1 MAAKPSIPKGT
12 RDFSPVEMAK
22 RNYIFNTIR
31 EVYHLYGFQQ
41 IETPSM
47 EMLSTLMGKY
57 GEEGDKLLFK
67 IQNSGDYFSGL
78 TDEEL
83 LSRNA
88 PRLACKFC
96 EKGLRYDLT
105 VPFARYVVM
114 HRDEIT
120 FPFKRY
126 QIQPVWRADRPQ
138 RGRFR
143 QFVQCDIDIFG
154 DGSNVAEIE
163 LILAISTLLNR
174 IGFGEKYNFSIV
186 INDREILRGMQ
197 AYAGF
202 PADDFEKVC
211 ISLDNADKIGNDGVK
226 AELLSLG
233 YEESVIDKY
242 QALLATIGTGAQD
255 IRTLGEKL
263 KDVLPKSVT
272 DNLATIVETVAA
284 VKSVNVKVLFDP
296 TLVRGMGYYTGPIF
310 EIRAEGF
317 SGSVGGGGRYDRMVG
332 KFTGQDTPAVGFS
345 IGFERIITIMLDAD
359 EKVPGEGTKVAFL
372 LDKNLD
378 RAKTAEAISEAM
390 TRRLQGETVLV
401 SRMNK
406 NKKFQKEQLTSEGY
420 TEFKE
425 FYQDSLQ

>member
-1 MAAKPSIPKGT
+1 MALKKKPVTGMKDILP
-12 RDFSPVEMAK
+12 REMEL
-22 RNYIFNTIR
+22 RQYVLSEIR
-31 EVYHLYGFQQ
+31 RTYKEFGFTE
-41 IETPSM
+41 IETPVV
-47 EMLSTLMGKY
+47 EHIENLLSKQGGDNEKLIFKVQKR
-57 GEEGDKLLFK
+57 GDKLESAF
-67 IQNSGDYFSGL
+67 QSGDL
-78 TDEEL
+78 D
-83 LSRNA
+83 A
-88 PRLACKFC
+88 LADS
-96 EKGLRYDLT
+96 GLRYDLT
-105 VPFARYVVM
+105 LPLSRFYSQNQAQLPS
-114 HRDEIT
+114 
-120 FPFKRY
+120 PFKAL
-126 QIQPVWRADRPQ
+126 QIGPVFRADRPQ
-138 RGRFR
+138 KGRFR
-143 QFVQCDIDIFG
+143 EFVQCDIDIFG

-211 ISLDNADKIGNDGVK
+211 ISLDKADKIGNDGVK

-242 QALLATIGTGAQD
+242 QALLATIGTSAQD

-263 KDVLPKSVT
+263 KDVLPESVT

>member
-1 MAAKPSIPKGT
+1 MALKKKPVTGMKDILP
-12 RDFSPVEMAK
+12 REMEL
-22 RNYIFNTIR
+22 RQYVLSEIR
-31 EVYHLYGFQQ
+31 RTYKEFGFTE
-41 IETPSM
+41 IETPVV
-47 EMLSTLMGKY
+47 EHIENLLSKQGGDNEKLIFKVQKR
-57 GEEGDKLLFK
+57 GDKLESAF
-67 IQNSGDYFSGL
+67 QSGDL
-78 TDEEL
+78 D
-83 LSRNA
+83 A
-88 PRLACKFC
+88 LADS
-96 EKGLRYDLT
+96 GLRYDLT
-105 VPFARYVVM
+105 LPLSRFYSQNQAQLPS
-114 HRDEIT
+114 
-120 FPFKRY
+120 PFKAL
-126 QIQPVWRADRPQ
+126 QIGPVFRADRPQ
-138 RGRFR
+138 KGRFR
-143 QFVQCDIDIFG
+143 EFVQCDIDIFG

-211 ISLDNADKIGNDGVK
+211 ISLDKADKIGNDGVK

-263 KDVLPKSVT
+263 KDVLPESVT

-359 EKVPGEGTKVAFL
+359 EKVPGEDTKVAFL

>member
-1 MAAKPSIPKGT
+1 MALKKKPVTGMKDILP
-12 RDFSPVEMAK
+12 REMEL
-22 RNYIFNTIR
+22 RQYVLSEIR
-31 EVYHLYGFQQ
+31 RTYKEFGFTE
-41 IETPSM
+41 IETPVV
-47 EMLSTLMGKY
+47 EHIENLLSKQGGDNEKLIFKVQKR
-57 GEEGDKLLFK
+57 GDKLESAF
-67 IQNSGDYFSGL
+67 QSGDL
-78 TDEEL
+78 D
-83 LSRNA
+83 A
-88 PRLACKFC
+88 LADS
-96 EKGLRYDLT
+96 GLRYDLT
-105 VPFARYVVM
+105 LPLSRFYSQNQAQLPY
-114 HRDEIT
+114 
-120 FPFKRY
+120 PFKAL
-126 QIQPVWRADRPQ
+126 QIGPVFRADRPQ
-138 RGRFR
+138 KGRFR
-143 QFVQCDIDIFG
+143 EFVQCDIDIFG

-211 ISLDNADKIGNDGVK
+211 ISLDKADKIGNDGVK

-263 KDVLPKSVT
+263 KDVLPESVT

-345 IGFERIITIMLDAD
+345 IGFERIIMLLMERGFQVPTRPKQVAYLI
-359 EKVPGEGTKVAFL
+359 EKGVSGERLCEVIAQAQEARKDGT
-372 LDKNLD
+372 
-378 RAKTAEAISEAM
+378 
-390 TRRLQGETVLV
+390 QVLV
-401 SRMNK
+401 ARMNK
-406 NKKFQKEQLTSEGY
+406 NKKFQKEQLNKEGY
-420 TEFKE
+420 EEFVE
-425 FYQDSLQ
+425 FYKEELKR

>member
-1 MAAKPSIPKGT
+1 MALKKKPVTGMKDILP
-12 RDFSPVEMAK
+12 REMEL
-22 RNYIFNTIR
+22 RQYVLSEIR
-31 EVYHLYGFQQ
+31 RTYKEFGFTE
-41 IETPSM
+41 IETPVV
-47 EMLSTLMGKY
+47 EHIENLLSKQGGDNEKLIFKVQKR
-57 GEEGDKLLFK
+57 GDKLESAF
-67 IQNSGDYFSGL
+67 QSGDL
-78 TDEEL
+78 D
-83 LSRNA
+83 A
-88 PRLACKFC
+88 LADS
-96 EKGLRYDLT
+96 GLRYDLT
-105 VPFARYVVM
+105 LPLSRFYSQNQAQLPS
-114 HRDEIT
+114 
-120 FPFKRY
+120 PFKAL
-126 QIQPVWRADRPQ
+126 QIGPVFRADRPQ
-138 RGRFR
+138 KGRFR
-143 QFVQCDIDIFG
+143 EFVQCDIDIFG

-211 ISLDNADKIGNDGVK
+211 ISLDKADKIGNDGVK

-242 QALLATIGTGAQD
+242 QTLLATIGTGAQD

-263 KDVLPKSVT
+263 KDVLPESVT

-406 NKKFQKEQLTSEGY
+406 NKKFQKEQLTSEEY

>member
-1 MAAKPSIPKGT
+1 MALKKKPVTGMKDILP
-12 RDFSPVEMAK
+12 REMEL
-22 RNYIFNTIR
+22 RQYVLSEIR
-31 EVYHLYGFQQ
+31 RTYKEFGFTE
-41 IETPSM
+41 IETPVV
-47 EMLSTLMGKY
+47 EHIENLLSKQGGDNEKLIFKVQKR
-57 GEEGDKLLFK
+57 GDKLESAF
-67 IQNSGDYFSGL
+67 QSGDL
-78 TDEEL
+78 D
-83 LSRNA
+83 A
-88 PRLACKFC
+88 LADS
-96 EKGLRYDLT
+96 GLRYDLT
-105 VPFARYVVM
+105 LPLSRFYSQNQAQLPS
-114 HRDEIT
+114 
-120 FPFKRY
+120 PFKAL
-126 QIQPVWRADRPQ
+126 QIGPVFRADRPQ
-138 RGRFR
+138 KGRFR
-143 QFVQCDIDIFG
+143 EFVQCDIDIFG

-163 LILAISTLLNR
+163 LIHAILTLLNR

-211 ISLDNADKIGNDGVK
+211 ISLDKADKIGNDGVK

-263 KDVLPKSVT
+263 KDVLPESVT

>member
-1 MAAKPSIPKGT
+1 MALKKKPVTGMKDILP
-12 RDFSPVEMAK
+12 REMEL
-22 RNYIFNTIR
+22 RQYVLSEIR
-31 EVYHLYGFQQ
+31 RTYKEFGFTE
-41 IETPSM
+41 IETPVV
-47 EMLSTLMGKY
+47 EHIENLLSKQGGDNEKLIFKVQKR
-57 GEEGDKLLFK
+57 GEKLESAF
-67 IQNSGDYFSGL
+67 QSGDL
-78 TDEEL
+78 D
-83 LSRNA
+83 A
-88 PRLACKFC
+88 LADS
-96 EKGLRYDLT
+96 GLRYDLT
-105 VPFARYVVM
+105 LPLSRFYSQNQAQLPS
-114 HRDEIT
+114 
-120 FPFKRY
+120 PFKAL
-126 QIQPVWRADRPQ
+126 QIGPVFRADRPQ
-138 RGRFR
+138 KGRFR
-143 QFVQCDIDIFG
+143 EFVQCDIDIFG

-186 INDREILRGMQ
+186 INDREILRDMQ

-211 ISLDNADKIGNDGVK
+211 ISLDKADKIGNDGVK

-263 KDVLPKSVT
+263 KDVLPESVT

>member
-1 MAAKPSIPKGT
+1 MALKKKPVTGMKDILP
-12 RDFSPVEMAK
+12 REMEL
-22 RNYIFNTIR
+22 RQYVLSEIR
-31 EVYHLYGFQQ
+31 RTYKEFGFTE
-41 IETPSM
+41 IETPVV
-47 EMLSTLMGKY
+47 EHIENLLSKQGGDNEKLIFKVQKR
-57 GEEGDKLLFK
+57 GDKLESAF
-67 IQNSGDYFSGL
+67 QSGDL
-78 TDEEL
+78 D
-83 LSRNA
+83 A
-88 PRLACKFC
+88 LADS
-96 EKGLRYDLT
+96 GLRYDLT
-105 VPFARYVVM
+105 LPLSRFYSQNQAQLPS
-114 HRDEIT
+114 
-120 FPFKRY
+120 PFKAL
-126 QIQPVWRADRPQ
+126 QIGPVFRADRPQ
-138 RGRFR
+138 KGRFR
-143 QFVQCDIDIFG
+143 EFVQCDIDIFG

-202 PADDFEKVC
+202 PAEDFEKVC
-211 ISLDNADKIGNDGVK
+211 ISLDKADKIGNDGVK

-263 KDVLPKSVT
+263 QDVLPESVT

-420 TEFKE
+420 TEFRE

>member
-1 MAAKPSIPKGT
+1 MALKKKPVTGMKDILP
-12 RDFSPVEMAK
+12 REMEL
-22 RNYIFNTIR
+22 RQYVLSEIR
-31 EVYHLYGFQQ
+31 RTYKEFGFTE
-41 IETPSM
+41 IETPVV
-47 EMLSTLMGKY
+47 EHIENLLSKQGGDNEKLIFKVQKR
-57 GEEGDKLLFK
+57 GDKLESAF
-67 IQNSGDYFSGL
+67 QSGDL
-78 TDEEL
+78 D
-83 LSRNA
+83 A
-88 PRLACKFC
+88 LADS
-96 EKGLRYDLT
+96 GLRYDLT
-105 VPFARYVVM
+105 LPLSRFYSQNQAQLPS
-114 HRDEIT
+114 
-120 FPFKRY
+120 PFKAL
-126 QIQPVWRADRPQ
+126 QIGPVFRADRPQ
-138 RGRFR
+138 KGRFR
-143 QFVQCDIDIFG
+143 EFVQCDIDIFG

-211 ISLDNADKIGNDGVK
+211 ISLDKADKIGNDGVK

-263 KDVLPKSVT
+263 KDVLPESVT

-317 SGSVGGGGRYDRMVG
+317 GGSVGGGGRYDRMVG

>member
-1 MAAKPSIPKGT
+1 MALKKKPVTGMKDILP
-12 RDFSPVEMAK
+12 REMEL
-22 RNYIFNTIR
+22 RQYVLQEIR
-31 EVYHLYGFQQ
+31 RTYREFGFTE
-41 IETPSM
+41 IETPVV
-47 EMLSTLMGKY
+47 EHIENLLSKQGGDNEKLIFKVMKR
-57 GEEGDKLLFK
+57 GDKLESAY
-67 IQNSGDYFSGL
+67 QSGNIED
-78 TDEEL
+78 
-83 LSRNA
+83 LSDA
-88 PRLACKFC
+88 
-96 EKGLRYDLT
+96 GLRYDLT
-105 VPFARYVVM
+105 LPLSRFYSQNQAQLPS
-114 HRDEIT
+114 
-120 FPFKRY
+120 PFKAL
-126 QIQPVWRADRPQ
+126 QIGPVFRADRPQ
-138 RGRFR
+138 KGRFR
-143 QFVQCDIDIFG
+143 EFVQCDIDIFG
-154 DGSNVAEIE
+154 DGTNVAEIE

-202 PADDFEKVC
+202 PAEDFEKVC
-211 ISLDNADKIGNDGVK
+211 VSLDKADKIGYEGVK

-233 YEESVIDKY
+233 YEEAVIDRY
-242 QALLATIGTGAQD
+242 QTLLSTIGTDAQD

-263 KDVLPKSVT
+263 QEVLPEHVT
-272 DNLATIVETVAA
+272 DNLASIVETVSA
-284 VKSVNVKVLFDP
+284 VESVKVKVLFDP

-359 EKVPGEGTKVAFL
+359 EKVPGEALKAAFL

-378 RAKTAEAISEAM
+378 RAKTAEAINEAM
-390 TRRLQGETVLV
+390 ERRRKGEIVLV

-406 NKKFQKEQLTSEGY
+406 NKKFQKEQLASEGY

-425 FYQDSLQ
+425 FYQDALQ